1 MTVIGI
7 VLRKLIMTF
16 DTQTSDTYAI
26 TRVPYEQAVVI
37 ISCSSTQWRQNYGD
51 RGVHCTPKFRT
62 CTPCTPQVKDLA
74 HVKIL
79 SKRL

>member
-51 RGVHCTPKFRT
+51 RGYIVPPSSGLVPPVPPKS
-62 CTPCTPQVKDLA
+62 
-74 HVKIL
+74 KIWL
-79 SKRL
+79 MSKF